1 MATTKK
7 QSKLDSLQKDLITLK
22 ANMIGLQTNFQ
33 ELHAMIVTV
42 HEILKNLDG
51 YEASLEKVKELAAQN
66 VEKAKEDDGA

>member
-66 VEKAKEDDGA
+66 AEKAKEDDGA